1 MIISDNSKF
10 ALEAIIY
17 KIEDC
22 SYKYCSNK
30 KWKSTKV
37 VSDIC
42 QTCDGNNMSEMRLIM
57 IGIKDT
63 KNL

>member
-30 KWKSTKV
+30 NWKNTKV

-42 QTCDGNNMSEMRLIM
+42 PTCDGNNMSEM
-57 IGIKDT
+57 
-63 KNL
+63 